1 MPLVDCIQLLS
12 HAWIAY
18 TQKGCFQI
26 CTIHSHNVTHSPPW
40 DQVSGMHKC
49 SLVLYSPFMEALKL
63 CTIIYQLLKS
73 QPCPLRRCIP
83 NNFLIGSDR
92 LNLCCCYL
100 SVGVQ
105 LWPME
110 ALELAAHLLALFV
123 GQRLCINFFVS
134 SENFLITLRSHFNVT
149 CSFYFW
155 LSLLNVDVN
164 YSCFLNCIEKNLVKY
179 NYFGSCW
186 LLILNFLGD
195 KWVALVLDPH
205 LRRRCTKSKKG
216 LVIGYSKQPWTSMI
230 KVDNYDCSFS

>member
-1 MPLVDCIQLLS
+1 MFFSFVLS
-12 HAWIAY
+12 LYGSPQVVYYNLSTFKIA
-18 TQKGCFQI
+18 TLSFEKM
-26 CTIHSHNVTHSPPW
+26 HSE
-40 DQVSGMHKC
+40 Q
-49 SLVLYSPFMEALKL
+49 
-63 CTIIYQLLKS
+63 
-73 QPCPLRRCIP
+73 
-83 NNFLIGSDR
+83 FLDR

-105 LWPME
+105 LWPMK

-179 NYFGSCW
+179 NYFGSC
-186 LLILNFLGD
+186 
-195 KWVALVLDPH
+195 
-205 LRRRCTKSKKG
+205 
-216 LVIGYSKQPWTSMI
+216 
-230 KVDNYDCSFS
+230 

>member
-1 MPLVDCIQLLS
+1 MFFSFVLS
-12 HAWIAY
+12 LYGSPQVVYYNLSTFKIA
-18 TQKGCFQI
+18 TLSFEKM
-26 CTIHSHNVTHSPPW
+26 HSE
-40 DQVSGMHKC
+40 Q
-49 SLVLYSPFMEALKL
+49 
-63 CTIIYQLLKS
+63 
-73 QPCPLRRCIP
+73 
-83 NNFLIGSDR
+83 FLDR

-105 LWPME
+105 LWPMK

-186 LLILNFLGD
+186 LFILNFLGD